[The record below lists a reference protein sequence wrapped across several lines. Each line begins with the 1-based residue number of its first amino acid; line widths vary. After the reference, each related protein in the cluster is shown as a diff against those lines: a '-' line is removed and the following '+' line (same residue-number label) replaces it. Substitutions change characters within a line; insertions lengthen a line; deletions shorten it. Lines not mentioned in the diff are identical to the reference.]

1 MERTEDDYSRLH
13 EMIQKWLEWTLP
25 GTSDHDS
32 ISNMVKENCMHELDA
47 IMSKR
52 LVFGTAGIRAN
63 MGPGFSQ
70 LNDLVVVQTAQGM
83 ANYLIDYHQ
92 ANLEKAKS
100 SGIVIGFDGRHNSNK
115 WAKII
120 AIIFVSLGFK
130 VHLYSKMTPTPW
142 VPFAVKKHGHMCGIM
157 VTASHNP
164 KNDNGIKVYWSNGV
178 QILSPHDVNIQKSIL
193 KHAEP
198 RPCMKD
204 ILDKLNNPKFDLMQG
219 LFDPFDQI
227 TQEYFYILEH
237 NKLLDK
243 EGLNKC
249 FKGKIVYTPMHGVGS
264 FFIDKSMEIAGFQPV
279 IHVPLQK
286 DPDPNFPTVKFPN
299 PEEGKS
305 ALNLAIIEAE
315 KMDAIYIIAND
326 PDADRLAVAQKM
338 ETGKWKV
345 FTGNELGSLFGWFL
359 HVVHAHKYPNYKK
372 DSLYY
377 IASTVSSKM
386 LKTMARMEGMHFE
399 ETLTGFKWMCNKA
412 KEVEDD
418 SSKTVLMAFEESIG
432 YMCGT
437 SVLDKDGITAA
448 VRMTELI
455 AYLHLRESG
464 KTLLDKLKDIYDK
477 YGYHFNINSYFF
489 NHDSELTARIF
500 ERIRTLHNGGYPIS
514 ISNGK
519 YSIKHIRDLTTGYDS
534 SMPNQQSTLPTSSLS
549 QMLTFT
555 FENGFVITLRTSGTE
570 PKLKYYAEL
579 CGAPDEKDHK
589 KIEALCKE
597 MINATLEEFLEP
609 KKNKLKPQE

>member
-1 MERTEDDYSRLH
+1 
-13 EMIQKWLEWTLP
+13 
-25 GTSDHDS
+25 
-32 ISNMVKENCMHELDA
+32 
-47 IMSKR
+47 
-52 LVFGTAGIRAN
+52 
-63 MGPGFSQ
+63 
-70 LNDLVVVQTAQGM
+70 
-83 ANYLIDYHQ
+83 
-92 ANLEKAKS
+92 
-100 SGIVIGFDGRHNSNK
+100 
-115 WAKII
+115 
-120 AIIFVSLGFK
+120 
-130 VHLYSKMTPTPW
+130 MTPTPW

-345 FTGNELGSLFGWFL
+345 FTGNELGSLFGWFFFMSFT
-359 HVVHAHKYPNYKK
+359 PINIQTIKK
-372 DSLYY
+372 TL
-377 IASTVSSKM
+377 STILRLRFPQKM

-399 ETLTGFKWMCNKA
+399 ETLT
-412 KEVEDD
+412 
-418 SSKTVLMAFEESIG
+418 ESIG